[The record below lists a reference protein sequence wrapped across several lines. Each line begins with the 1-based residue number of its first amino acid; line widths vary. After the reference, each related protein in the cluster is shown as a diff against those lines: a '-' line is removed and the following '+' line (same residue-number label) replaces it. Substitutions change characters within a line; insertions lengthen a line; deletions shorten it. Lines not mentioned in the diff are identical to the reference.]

1 MVENR
6 PLLNFVTHAVL
17 LLGVALVALP
27 IWITFV
33 AATHDEVRMMQGPI
47 PVLPGSYF
55 WENLKQTFWG
65 SGLEGTQ
72 ITPVWR
78 MLRSSP
84 ARAAHRT
91 RPARPLLLVR

>member
-55 WENLKQTFWG
+55 WANLKQTFWG
-65 SGLEGTQ
+65 SGFGWYSDHAGLADAVQFSGDGADDC
-72 ITPVWR
+72 WR
-78 MLRSSP
+78 
-84 ARAAHRT
+84 
-91 RPARPLLLVR
+91 

>member
-47 PVLPGSYF
+47 P
-55 WENLKQTFWG
+55 
-65 SGLEGTQ
+65 
-72 ITPVWR
+72 
-78 MLRSSP
+78 LRSP
-84 ARAAHRT
+84 M
-91 RPARPLLLVR
+91 RPVRSGMLASACAML